1 VVPTP
6 TLDSQVPPLLN
17 RTHHLFETSIARLRQ
32 FEAPS
37 SVVEECQAIQH
48 HVEQTLAEQ
57 WATIQTLGIADTYL
71 AVLRDLLKVS
81 FEMSIQASRL
91 ALWDPLLNWL
101 SSLAIR
107 AFQWAVERSAT
118 SEVLPRLHL

>member
-1 VVPTP
+1 MTP
-6 TLDSQVPPLLN
+6 TLDSQLPQILN
-17 RTHHLFETSIARLRQ
+17 RTHHLFETSLARLRQ
-32 FEAPS
+32 YEAPS
-37 SVVEECQAIQH
+37 SVIEECQAIQH
-48 HVEQTLAEQ
+48 QVEQTLADQ
-57 WATIQTLGIADTYL
+57 WTTIQTLGITDIYL
-71 AVLRDLLKVS
+71 AVLRDLLEVS

-118 SEVLPRLHL
+118 PAV

>member
-1 VVPTP
+1 MTNTP
-6 TLDSQVPPLLN
+6 TLDSQLPRILN
-17 RTHHLFETSIARLRQ
+17 RTHHLFETSLARLRQ
-32 FEAPS
+32 CEAPS
-37 SVVEECQAIQH
+37 SVIEECQAIQH
-48 HVEQTLAEQ
+48 QVEQTLADQ
-57 WATIQTLGIADTYL
+57 WTTIQTLGITDIYL
-71 AVLRDLLKVS
+71 AVLRDLLEVS

-118 SEVLPRLHL
+118 PAV